1 MVLSCSMWDPVH
13 WPGIEPWP
21 PALAAQSLSHWAT
34 KEVPISHSWVDPFS
48 STLLC
53 TPLPHPPNVPP
64 IAVPGQYLFRQ
75 EEKGQQRTR
84 CLDAITNSMDMSLSK
99 LWETVKD
106 REAWCAAVHGVAKSR
121 TRLSHLTTT
130 ITHLYTQCCH
140 LKTPLTFCPVTFLLA
155 GKHTWS
161 PSCLDGNWSESTPFI
176 SFSILL
182 TPT

>member
-64 IAVPGQYLFRQ
+64 IAVPCQYLFRQ

-121 TRLSHLTTT
+121 TRLSPWTELNWTLSNW
-130 ITHLYTQCCH
+130 IY
-140 LKTPLTFCPVTFLLA
+140 VWFLL
-155 GKHTWS
+155 S
-161 PSCLDGNWSESTPFI
+161 FCLSHCKAWGI
-176 SFSILL
+176 SVPYQDWIQTTAVNASN
-182 TPT
+182 PNH